1 VSELRFE
8 DVWAGYGGDPVVRG
22 VSLRVAGGEILGL
35 VGPNGSGKT
44 TLVRAASR
52 ALRPTSGRVLVDG
65 VDPYSVS
72 ARRAAR
78 MVAVVPQDVI
88 PAFSFTA
95 LEVAMM
101 GRSPHRTAWHPGDA
115 EDWSKV
121 REAMDATGVADLA
134 DRPIEELSGGERRR
148 VVLAQSLAQDTPVL
162 LLDEPTTHLDLL
174 HVVELLT
181 VVRSLAYD
189 KGRAILAIFHD
200 LNLAG
205 AACDRMCV
213 LADGRVVARGR
224 PHEVLTR
231 ELLTEVY
238 GVDADVVPDPRT
250 GRPIVAL
257 RTPGPAGITPYTE
270 EGPSPRPRAAPA
282 RAQDG

>member
-1 VSELRFE
+1 VSDLRFD

-22 VSLRVAGGEILGL
+22 VSLGVSAGEVVGL

-65 VDPYSVS
+65 VDPYSIS

-78 MVAVVPQDVI
+78 MVAVVPQDVV

-101 GRSPHRTAWHPGDA
+101 GRSPHRSAWHPGGP
-115 EDWSKV
+115 EDWAQV
-121 REAMDATGVADLA
+121 RDAMAATGVSDLA
-134 DRPIEELSGGERRR
+134 DRPIEALSGGERRR

-174 HVVELLT
+174 HVVELVT
-181 VVRSLAYD
+181 VVRSLAD
-189 KGRAILAIFHD
+189 DGGRAILAVFHD
-200 LNLAG
+200 LNV
-205 AACDRMCV
+205 AAATCDRLCV
-213 LADGRVVARGR
+213 LSQGRVVTTGP

-231 ELLTEVY
+231 ELLADVY
-238 GVDADVVPDPRT
+238 GVDADVVEEPRS
-250 GRPIVAL
+250 GRPMVAL
-257 RTPGPAGITPYTE
+257 RTPEPEPTT
-270 EGPSPRPRAAPA
+270 A
-282 RAQDG
+282 RR

>member
-1 VSELRFE
+1 VSDLRFD

-22 VSLRVAGGEILGL
+22 VSLRVPAGEVVGL

-65 VDPYSVS
+65 VDPYSIS

-78 MVAVVPQDVI
+78 MVAVVPQDVV

-101 GRSPHRTAWHPGDA
+101 GRSPHRSAWHPGGPKDWAQVRDA
-115 EDWSKV
+115 ME
-121 REAMDATGVADLA
+121 ATGVSKLA

-174 HVVELLT
+174 HVVELVT
-181 VVRSLAYD
+181 VVRSLAD
-189 KGRAILAIFHD
+189 DGGRAILAVFHD
-200 LNLAG
+200 LNI
-205 AACDRMCV
+205 AAATCDRLYV
-213 LADGRVVARGR
+213 LSQGRVVTTGP

-231 ELLTEVY
+231 ELLADVY
-238 GVDADVVPDPRT
+238 GVDADVVEEPRS
-250 GRPIVAL
+250 GRPMVAL
-257 RTPGPAGITPYTE
+257 RTQGPAPVTPYTG
-270 EGPSPRPRAAPA
+270 GPAPRPRPA
-282 RAQDG
+282 RVRAPDG